1 MAKHDEQHDAQGHH
15 MTPIATYFKVAV
27 ALFALTILTVTAHQM
42 HLGAFA
48 APVAFLI
55 ATVKA
60 ILVLLWCMHLK
71 DDNMTNRVI
80 FASGFFFLLVLY
92 LFSVIDLGTRVIEH
106 SVL

>member
-1 MAKHDEQHDAQGHH
+1 MSSNHNEHH
-15 MTPIATYFKVAV
+15 ITPLSVYLKVAG

-42 HLGAFA
+42 HLGILA

-60 ILVLLWCMHLK
+60 ALVIMYFMHLK
-71 DDNMTNRVI
+71 YDTPLNRII
-80 FASGFFFLLVLY
+80 FGCGFFFLLVLFI
-92 LFSVIDLGTRVIEH
+92 FSVLDIWTRLQYT